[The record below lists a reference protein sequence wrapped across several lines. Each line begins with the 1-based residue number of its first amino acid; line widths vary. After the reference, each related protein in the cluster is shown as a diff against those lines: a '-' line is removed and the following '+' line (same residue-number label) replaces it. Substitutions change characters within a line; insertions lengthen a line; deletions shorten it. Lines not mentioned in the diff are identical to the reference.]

1 MLLMA
6 GLQMPRL
13 LHFGVVPPAEFG
25 HVELSPA
32 VHGCVQTWNSP
43 LNRWHIPESHWE
55 LLVQLS

>member
-1 MLLMA
+1 MLLIA
-6 GLQMPRL
+6 GLQIPRL
-13 LHFGVVPPAEFG
+13 LHFDGAPFAETG

-43 LNRWHIPESHWE
+43 LNRWHMLESHCE